1 MPCPM
6 EAAVGAGGMGVVQE
20 EDEQIIDGTQIN
32 CTVIGEFPMVLSQM
46 TQMVALRW
54 FLWIK

>member
-32 CTVIGEFPMVLSQM
+32 CTVIGEFPT